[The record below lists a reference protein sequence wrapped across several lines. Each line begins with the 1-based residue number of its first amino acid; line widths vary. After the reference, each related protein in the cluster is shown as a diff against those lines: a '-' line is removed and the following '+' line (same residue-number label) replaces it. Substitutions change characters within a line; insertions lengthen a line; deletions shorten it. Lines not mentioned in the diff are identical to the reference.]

1 MAETTKERLN
11 KQFAQLESERQSF
24 EPHWRELSDYINP
37 RGSRFLT
44 SEVNRNDRRNT
55 RIIDSTGTMA
65 ARTLASGMMS
75 GITSPARPWFRL
87 ATPDPEMMDYGPVKL
102 WLEAVQNRMNDMFNK
117 SNLYQ
122 SLPQLYGSLGTY
134 STGAMA
140 VLEDDEDIIRTMPFP
155 IGSYYLA
162 NSPRGSVDTCFR
174 KFSMTVRQLVQEFGL
189 NNVSESV
196 KSMWE
201 SGTYEKWIDVMHSVY
216 PNIDRDTLKL
226 DSKNKPFKSVY
237 YEVGGDNDKLLR
249 ESGFTSPA
257 RPWFRLA
264 TPDPEMMDYGPVKLW
279 LEAVQNR
286 MNDMFNKSNLYQS
299 LPQLYGSLGTYST
312 GAMAVLEDDED
323 IIRTM
328 PFPIGSYYL
337 ANSPRGSVDTCFR
350 KFSMT
355 VRQLVQEFGLNNV
368 SESVKSMWES
378 GTYEKWIDVMHSVYP
393 NIDRDTLKLDSKNKP
408 FKSVYYEVG
417 GDNDK
422 LLRES
427 GFDEFPIMAP
437 RWEVNGEDVYGS
449 SCPGMLALGPVK
461 ALQLLQKRKS
471 QLIDK
476 ATNPPMVAP
485 TSLKNQ
491 RASLLPGD
499 ITYIDQI
506 TGQDGF
512 RPAYLV
518 NPSTADLVADIQ
530 DTRQII
536 NSAYFVDLFMMLQ
549 NINTRSMPVE
559 AVIEMKEEKLLMLGP
574 VLERLNDECLNP
586 LIDRAFSM
594 MVRKNMLPPP
604 PDAMEGMPLKVEY
617 ISVMAQAQKSIG
629 LSSLA
634 STVNFIGQL
643 AQAKPEA
650 LDKLNVDQAIDAF
663 ADMSGVSPTVIVPQE
678 QVEQARQQRAQQQQQ
693 QQMMAMGMAA
703 AQGAKTL
710 SEAKTSDPSVLSA
723 MANAVS
729 GQGGQSQ

>member
-11 KQFAQLESERQSF
+11 KQFAQLENERQSF
-24 EPHWRELSDYINP
+24 EPHWRELSDFINP

-44 SEVNRNDRRNT
+44 SEANRNDRRNT

-87 ATPDPEMMDYGPVKL
+87 ATPDPDMMDYGPVKL
-102 WLEAVQNRMNDMFNK
+102 WLETVQNRMNDMFNK

-140 VLEDDEDIIRTMPFP
+140 VLDDDEDIIRTMPFP

-189 NNVSESV
+189 DNVSESV
-196 KSMWE
+196 KGMWE
-201 SGTYEKWIDVMHSVY
+201 SGTYEKWVEVMHSVY
-216 PNIDRDTLKL
+216 PNINRDTAKL
-226 DSKNKPFKSVY
+226 DNKNKPY
-237 YEVGGDNDKLLR
+237 
-249 ESGFTSPA
+249 
-257 RPWFRLA
+257 
-264 TPDPEMMDYGPVKLW
+264 
-279 LEAVQNR
+279 
-286 MNDMFNKSNLYQS
+286 
-299 LPQLYGSLGTYST
+299 
-312 GAMAVLEDDED
+312 
-323 IIRTM
+323 
-328 PFPIGSYYL
+328 
-337 ANSPRGSVDTCFR
+337 
-350 KFSMT
+350 
-355 VRQLVQEFGLNNV
+355 
-368 SESVKSMWES
+368 
-378 GTYEKWIDVMHSVYP
+378 
-393 NIDRDTLKLDSKNKP
+393 
-408 FKSVYYEVG
+408 KSVYYEVG

-476 ATNPPMVAP
+476 ATNPPMVGP

-491 RASLLPGD
+491 RVSLLPGD
-499 ITYIDQI
+499 ITYIDQV

-512 RPAYLV
+512 KPAYLV
-518 NPSTADLVADIQ
+518 TPSTGDLITDIQ
-530 DTRQII
+530 DTRQTI

-604 PDAMEGMPLKVEY
+604 PDVLQGEPLKVEY

-629 LSSLA
+629 LSSLS

-663 ADMSGVSPTVIVPQE
+663 ADMSGVSPTVIVPQD
-678 QVEQARQQRAQQQQQ
+678 QVEQTRQDRAQQQQQ
-693 QQMMAMGMAA
+693 QQAMAMAQMA

-710 SEAKTSDPSVLSA
+710 SETQMKDPSALSA
-723 MANAVS
+723 MAQAA
-729 GQGGQSQ
+729 GRQQQ

>member
-1 MAETTKERLN
+1 MAETLKERLN
-11 KQFAQLESERQSF
+11 KQFAQLENERQSF
-24 EPHWRELSDYINP
+24 EPHWRDLSDFINP

-44 SEVNRNDRRNT
+44 SEANRNDRRNT
-55 RIIDSTGTMA
+55 KIIDPTGS
-65 ARTLASGMMS
+65 LAQRILSSGMMS

-87 ATPDPEMMDYGPVKL
+87 ATPEPDLMDYGPVKM
-102 WLEAVQNRMNDMFNK
+102 WLEVVQNRMNDMFNK

-122 SLPQLYGSLGTY
+122 SLPQLYGSLGTF

-140 VLEDDEDIIRTMPFP
+140 VLDDSEDIIRTMPFP

-162 NSPRGSVDTCFR
+162 NSPRGSVDTCYR

-189 NNVSESV
+189 DKVSTSV
-196 KSMWE
+196 KSMWDNG
-201 SGTYEKWIDVMHSVY
+201 SYEQWIEVMHSVY
-216 PNIDRDTLKL
+216 PNIDRDTAKL
-226 DSKNKPFKSVY
+226 DSKNKPYKSVY
-237 YEVGGDNDKLLR
+237 YEVGGD
-249 ESGFTSPA
+249 
-257 RPWFRLA
+257 
-264 TPDPEMMDYGPVKLW
+264 
-279 LEAVQNR
+279 
-286 MNDMFNKSNLYQS
+286 
-299 LPQLYGSLGTYST
+299 
-312 GAMAVLEDDED
+312 
-323 IIRTM
+323 
-328 PFPIGSYYL
+328 
-337 ANSPRGSVDTCFR
+337 
-350 KFSMT
+350 
-355 VRQLVQEFGLNNV
+355 
-368 SESVKSMWES
+368 SE
-378 GTYEKWIDVMHSVYP
+378 
-393 NIDRDTLKLDSKNKP
+393 
-408 FKSVYYEVG
+408 
-417 GDNDK
+417 K

-449 SCPGMLALGPVK
+449 SCPGMLALGQVK
-461 ALQLLQKRKS
+461 ALQLEQKRKS

-491 RASLLPGD
+491 RVSLLPGD
-499 ITYIDQI
+499 VTYIDVM

-512 RPAYLV
+512 KPAYLV
-518 NPSTADLVADIQ
+518 NPNTADLLADIQ

-604 PDAMEGMPLKVEY
+604 PEVMEGMPLKVEY

-629 LSSLA
+629 LSSL
-634 STVNFIGQL
+634 SQTVGFIGQL
-643 AQAKPEA
+643 AQFKPEA
-650 LDKLNVDQAIDAF
+650 LDKLDVDQAIDAF
-663 ADMSGVSPTVIVPQE
+663 SEMSGVSPTVIVPQE
-678 QVEQARQQRAQQQQQ
+678 QVQGIRDDRAKQQQAA
-693 QQMMAMGMAA
+693 MAMQMGQAA

-710 SEAKTSDPSVLSA
+710 SETQTTDPSALTA
-723 MANAVS
+723 ITNAA
-729 GQGGQSQ
+729 GAPQQ